1 MDYLEKLK
9 EERKKIDEL
18 LHRLDGLHG
27 SLTILESEWGIKDHD
42 RLSAAI
48 EPLEEYLEET
58 IDDLVYY
65 AEEENTRELKAWTY
79 DLVAKLDP
87 FYGETLKEYL

>member
-1 MDYLEKLK
+1 M
-9 EERKKIDEL
+9 
-18 LHRLDGLHG
+18 
-27 SLTILESEWGIKDHD
+27 GIKDHD
-42 RLSAAI
+42 RLAAAI

-65 AEEENTRELKAWTY
+65 AEEENTRELNAWTY

>member
-9 EERKKIDEL
+9 AEQKKIDEL

-27 SLTILESEWGIKDHD
+27 SLTILEAEMGIKDHD
-42 RLSAAI
+42 RLAAAI
-48 EPLEEYLEET
+48 EPLEDYLEET

-65 AEEENTRELKAWTY
+65 AEDENTRETTAWTN
-79 DLVAKLDP
+79 DLVAKLRGIDA
-87 FYGETLKEYL
+87 